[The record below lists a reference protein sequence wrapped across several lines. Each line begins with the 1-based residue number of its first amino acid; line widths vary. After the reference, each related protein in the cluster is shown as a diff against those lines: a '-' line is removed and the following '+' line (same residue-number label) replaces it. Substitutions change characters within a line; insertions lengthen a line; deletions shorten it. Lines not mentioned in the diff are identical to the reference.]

1 MESSVG
7 FDSFSSVGFNVT
19 SSGFF
24 SKDVLLFGLG
34 GALDMAA
41 ALAAATLSAAAVGLT
56 AVEDVAA
63 LVELADVVLFS
74 PGPLLVLVAVAEA
87 SLLEDVVCLNEE
99 DEVRVLVSLEAAGV
113 GFLASS
119 PALAAV
125 VGLLGLEAAPPCL
138 VTLDAGFGLL
148 LEAELALEVCLDT
161 PGVAEA
167 VLLVGRVEEVGRRG
181 GILSL
186 VSVLGLERSVLGTAG
201 FLVAESGLEG
211 IGFLSKGLVA
221 PVLGVCLETPV
232 DVAEDVL
239 EPDLLDL
246 ASSTAFTAG
255 FVLPATAAD
264 VGRDAVVLVADAGFV
279 AATVLAG
286 VGLVVFSSFLTG
298 ADFARTEL
306 GALAL
311 VLAAGTVLDPVVG
324 FLEGDPGVA
333 FFVGDGVSDFFWE
346 DDAAGF
352 WSDSG
357 LEGLSISATS
367 SDFESLRGVGSG
379 DRSLTGVAGVT
390 ASSGILRLATP

>member
-1 MESSVG
+1 
-7 FDSFSSVGFNVT
+7 
-19 SSGFF
+19 
-24 SKDVLLFGLG
+24 
-34 GALDMAA
+34 MAA
-41 ALAAATLSAAAVGLT
+41 ALAAATLSAAAVGST

-87 SLLEDVVCLNEE
+87 SLLEDVVCLNDE
-99 DEVRVLVSLEAAGV
+99 DEVRVLVILEAAGV

-125 VGLLGLEAAPPCL
+125 VGLLGLEAAPPGL

-211 IGFLSKGLVA
+211 IGFLSKGLVT
-221 PVLGVCLETPV
+221 PVFGVCLETPV

-255 FVLPATAAD
+255 FVLPATEAD
-264 VGRDAVVLVADAGFV
+264 VGRDAVVLVAVVAADAGFV

-286 VGLVVFSSFLTG
+286 VGLVVFSSFLSG

-311 VLAAGTVLDPVVG
+311 VLAAGTVLDPGVG
-324 FLEGDPGVA
+324 FLAGDPGVA

-352 WSDSG
+352 WSDSC

-379 DRSLTGVAGVT
+379 DRSLIGVAGVT